1 MSKEK
6 DAVAVN
12 RLVKKMMPLCMANM
26 MTEMDTRIE
35 ETREWARENQVPYK
49 QKRNSDREITKK
61 RRAEKQQKKKSR
73 KGEKK

>member
-1 MSKEK
+1 MNKEK
-6 DAVAVN
+6 DAMIIN
-12 RLVKKMMPLCMANM
+12 HLMKKMMPLSMANM
-26 MTEMDTRIE
+26 MTEVETRME
-35 ETREWARENQVPYK
+35 ETREWARENRVPYK

>member
-1 MSKEK
+1 
-6 DAVAVN
+6 
-12 RLVKKMMPLCMANM
+12 MANM
-26 MTEMDTRIE
+26 MTEVETRME
-35 ETREWARENQVPYK
+35 EAREWARDNRVPYK

>member
-1 MSKEK
+1 MSKER
-6 DAVAVN
+6 DAMAVN
-12 RLVKKMMPLCMANM
+12 RLMKKMMPLCMANM
-26 MTEMDTRIE
+26 MTEAETRIE
-35 ETREWARENQVPYK
+35 EAREWARENQVPYK

>member
-35 ETREWARENQVPYK
+35 EAREWARENQVPYK

-73 KGEKK
+73 KGEKR